1 VAERHRVTAQYL
13 VDKSVWARIGKPAV
27 RAAVEPLA
35 ERGFLATCA
44 PVEMEMLYSARNAS
58 DRDRIRDWLRAFDWL
73 PTNDETW
80 QRAIEMQCALIEQG
94 SHRAASLSDLLIAA
108 TAERHSVTVLHYDG
122 DYDLIAEVTGQ
133 ACTWVVPR
141 GTAD

>member
-1 VAERHRVTAQYL
+1 MIAQYL
-13 VDKSVWARIGKPAV
+13 VDKSVWARIVKPVV

-35 ERGFLATCA
+35 ERGFLATCG
-44 PVEMEMLYSARNAS
+44 PVEMEMLHSARNAA
-58 DRDRIRDWLRAFDWL
+58 DRDRIRDWLRAFEWL

-80 QRAIEMQCALIEQG
+80 QRAIEIQCALIEQG
-94 SHRAASLSDLLIAA
+94 SHRAASLPDLLIAA

-122 DYDLIAEVTGQ
+122 DYDLISEVTGQ
-133 ACTWVVPR
+133 ACAWVVPR

>member
-1 VAERHRVTAQYL
+1 VIAQYL
-13 VDKSVWARIGKPAV
+13 VDTSVWARMGKPPV
-27 RAAVEPLA
+27 RAAIEPLA

-44 PVEMEMLYSARNAS
+44 PVEMEMLYTARNAS
-58 DRDRIRDWLRAFDWL
+58 DRDRVRDWLRAFEWL

-80 QRAIEMQCALIEQG
+80 QRAIEMQRELIEKG
-94 SHRAASLSDLLIAA
+94 SHRAASLPDLLIAA
-108 TAERHSVTVLHYDG
+108 TAERHNVTVLHYDG
-122 DYDLIAEVTGQ
+122 DYDLIAEMTSQ

>member
-1 VAERHRVTAQYL
+1 MSKA
-13 VDKSVWARIGKPAV
+13 PV

-44 PVEMEMLYSARNAS
+44 PVEMEMLYSTRNAN
-58 DRDRIRDWLRAFDWL
+58 DRDRVRDWLRAFEWL

-80 QRAIEMQCALIEQG
+80 QRAIGMQSELIDKG
-94 SHRAASLSDLLIAA
+94 SHRAASLPDLLIAA
-108 TAERHSVTVLHYDG
+108 TAERHGVTVLHYDG

-133 ACTWVVPR
+133 VCAWAVPR